1 MENFSEVKSL
11 LEDIRKDVNKL
22 HPVFDQLVKEIQE
35 ARKERRELIKIT
47 TGKGQVP
54 LSVVIVLIVAMGGTL
69 LLEKLQG
76 NDFEILGSGL
86 GVSGS
91 ISAKQRRN
99 QILQQAIETKESDGE
114 LDKDN

>member
-1 MENFSEVKSL
+1 MDRFLEVKIL
-11 LEDIRKDVNKL
+11 LEDIRKDVHKL
-22 HPVFDQLVKEIQE
+22 LPVFDQLVKEIQE

-47 TGKGQVP
+47 TGKNQVP
-54 LSVVIVLIVAMGGTL
+54 LSVVIVIIIAMGGTL

-91 ISAKQRRN
+91 ISAKKQKK
-99 QILQQAIETKESDGE
+99 AIEEDGKLDSDNN
-114 LDKDN
+114 LHN